1 MQGEFQKNNIRF
13 KQEIVDKE
21 MEITADYHLMEQVI
35 INLIRNSLD
44 ASRGKEDSFIRLQ
57 AEMDDGQ
64 PAIKV
69 VDNGKGIL
77 PDIYEQIFVPFYSTK
92 KEGSGIGLS
101 FSRQIMQLHGG
112 SISVQSIPGEETVF
126 TLRF

>member
-1 MQGEFQKNNIRF
+1 
-13 KQEIVDKE
+13 
-21 MEITADYHLMEQVI
+21 MEIIADYHLMEQVI
-35 INLIRNSLD
+35 INLIRNSMD
-44 ASRGKEDSFIRLQ
+44 ASTEKENSFIRLH

-64 PAIKV
+64 PTIKV

-77 PDIYEQIFVPFYSTK
+77 PDIYEQIFVPFYSTR